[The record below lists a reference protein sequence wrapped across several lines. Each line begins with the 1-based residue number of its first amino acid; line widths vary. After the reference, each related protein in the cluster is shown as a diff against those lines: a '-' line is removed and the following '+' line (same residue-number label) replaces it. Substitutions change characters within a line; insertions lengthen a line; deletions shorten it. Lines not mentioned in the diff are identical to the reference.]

1 VFNQRIPVFG
11 TNKLILARLRGGLR
25 NSSVI
30 RDRSGQDLIEYAL
43 LTALLGTIAVAAI
56 PVIESAINT
65 AYSML
70 NTGTQD
76 LWQPPNP
83 GAGS

>member
-1 VFNQRIPVFG
+1 V
-11 TNKLILARLRGGLR
+11 ILARLRDIFHKSGF
-25 NSSVI
+25 I
-30 RDRSGQDLIEYAL
+30 RARSGQDLVEYAL
-43 LTALLGTIAVAAI
+43 LTALVGTIAVAAI